1 VLVGRDDRDYIGSAV
16 SSVKERDVPL
26 TTDKSVPKKPRKKHA
41 NPSHTV
47 RAAHKAH
54 QAVSEERLFHPGG
67 HRGRVLT
74 LDANS
79 ATFTSDLTVMF
90 EKNVARARRKHKR
103 KADSAGRAR

>member
-1 VLVGRDDRDYIGSAV
+1 VLVGRHDRDYIDSAV
-16 SSVKERDVPL
+16 PPVKEPDVPL
-26 TTDKSVPKKPRKKHA
+26 TTDKSVSKKPRKKHA
-41 NPSHTV
+41 NFSHTV

-54 QAVSEERLFHPGG
+54 EAVSEERPFRPGS
-67 HRGRVLT
+67 HRRRVLT

-90 EKNVARARRKHKR
+90 EKNVAKARREHKR